1 MICFCGNKM
10 IDLKINNINYNLCP
24 SCKFLSK
31 NTNLTEKEEKD
42 RYDLHI
48 CDEKYIEYMNL
59 VYEKISKYLNDGKS
73 IDYVC
78 GKIHILADIL
88 NKNNKN
94 CDYYDYYYYDK
105 ALNSS
110 YDNIILIEVF
120 EHIKNIYNFMIKLKS
135 LLNDNGRIIIMT
147 KRYPFDLN
155 NWWYLRDITHV
166 SFVKNETM
174 IKLAELLKLK
184 LIIDNELD
192 LYVFEK

>member
-10 IDLKINNINYNLCP
+10 TNLKINNINYNLCP
-24 SCKFLSK
+24 NCKFLSK
-31 NTNLTEKEEKD
+31 NINLTEKEEKD
-42 RYDLHI
+42 RYDLHV
-48 CDEKYIEYMNL
+48 CDDKYIEYMNSI
-59 VYEKISKYLNDGKS
+59 YEKINKYLIDGKS
-73 IDYVC
+73 IDYGC
-78 GKIHILADIL
+78 GKIHILADIFK
-88 NKNNKN
+88 KNYKK

-105 ALNSS
+105 ELNNP

-120 EHIKNIYNFMIKLKS
+120 EHIKDIYNFMIKLKS

-147 KRYPFDLN
+147 KRYPDNLE

-174 IKLAELLKLK
+174 EVLAKMLNLK

-192 LYVFEK
+192 LYVFIK